1 MAEEK
6 LANDILRGCPAIADY
21 IGESPR
27 QTYHLLET
35 GQLPGFKMP
44 NGREWRARKST
55 LNRHYEHLDNNGQ
68 RLDTAVQRVAESCG
82 ADIRDHS
89 IKMQRELN
97 RQRGRRG

>member
-1 MAEEK
+1 LSEEK
-6 LANDILRGCPAIADY
+6 LADEILKGCPAIADY

-55 LNRHYEHLDNNGQ
+55 LNRHYE
-68 RLDTAVQRVAESCG
+68 RLDSNW
-82 ADIRDHS
+82 
-89 IKMQRELN
+89 REL
-97 RQRGRRG
+97 GDAARRVVEKVRL